1 MKRIGKNS
9 LLAFSLG
16 MVYLWFGALKFFPD
30 LSPAESL
37 AKSTMHVL
45 TFGLVP
51 DTISIV
57 LLAIWETWVG
67 VFLILNLYRRTA
79 AFLALVHILFTFT
92 PLVFFPDEVFN
103 EGPLVLTL
111 LGQYIIKNLV
121 IVAALLSILD
131 VDVRVWFRTVLWKR
145 RIPKSSN
152 IPSFGFIEEK
162 QIKNN

>member
-1 MKRIGKNS
+1 MKGIGKNS

-45 TFGLVP
+45 TFGLIP

-57 LLAIWETWVG
+57 LLAIWETCVG
-67 VFLILNLYRRTA
+67 VFLIFNLYRRTA

-92 PLVFFPDEVFN
+92 PLVFFPGEVFN

-131 VDVRVWFRTVLWKR
+131 VDVRVWFRTILWKR
-145 RIPKSSN
+145 GIPRSSSM
-152 IPSFGFIEEK
+152 PSLGFVEEK